1 MRPILELTRQMRR
14 VLFFCF
20 FLNTAWMFAA
30 TALQHIF
37 HSRWKEEAFQV
48 ERCLKQTLLS
58 VYPLFQLHQQLPF
71 SPAAFL
77 LRMHLVCL
85 CIPACL
91 YLSVWKWRALLCKQ
105 FLSAFTSSLL
115 LELTLTSTADFVF
128 FCIELCLFTDLFPAL
143 LKLILR

>member
-1 MRPILELTRQMRR
+1 
-14 VLFFCF
+14 
-20 FLNTAWMFAA
+20 MFAA

-85 CIPACL
+85 CIQACVCICL
-91 YLSVWKWRALLCKQ
+91 CENEELCKQ

-115 LELTLTSTADFVF
+115 LPLTLTSTADFF
-128 FCIELCLFTDLFPAL
+128 SFCIELSLFTDLSPAL

>member
-1 MRPILELTRQMRR
+1 
-14 VLFFCF
+14 
-20 FLNTAWMFAA
+20 MFAA

-85 CIPACL
+85 CIQACVCICL
-91 YLSVWKWRALLCKQ
+91 CENEELCKQ
-105 FLSAFTSSLL
+105 FLISIH
-115 LELTLTSTADFVF
+115 F
-128 FCIELCLFTDLFPAL
+128 FLVIAVDLDKYCGFFFPSVL
-143 LKLILR
+143 S

>member
-1 MRPILELTRQMRR
+1 
-14 VLFFCF
+14 
-20 FLNTAWMFAA
+20 MFAA

-85 CIPACL
+85 CIQACVCICL
-91 YLSVWKWRALLCKQ
+91 CENEELCKQ

-115 LELTLTSTADFVF
+115 LPLTLTSTADFF
-128 FCIELCLFTDLFPAL
+128 FSFCIELSLFTDFFPAL